1 MFNGAGAMWLSVR
14 KQRCFQLQRGHP
26 MADWGDLTGL
36 RDEHPH
42 LHAAGAQCQGS
53 EKSPCSRPAR
63 QQSRGRRMLRFFLT
77 TGRRQQWRM
86 PNPRRAILRPRPSFT
101 EATHRCGP
109 RGKGGRHPRQRK
121 LA

>member
-1 MFNGAGAMWLSVR
+1 MFKDAGTMWLSVR

-53 EKSPCSRPAR
+53 EKSPCSRPASK
-63 QQSRGRRMLRFFLT
+63 QSRGRRMLRFSCLPVELGNQRCPT
-77 TGRRQQWRM
+77 HAG
-86 PNPRRAILRPRPSFT
+86 PSCVPGPPLRATSPV
-101 EATHRCGP
+101 ATRVEGDM
-109 RGKGGRHPRQRK
+109 HPRQRK